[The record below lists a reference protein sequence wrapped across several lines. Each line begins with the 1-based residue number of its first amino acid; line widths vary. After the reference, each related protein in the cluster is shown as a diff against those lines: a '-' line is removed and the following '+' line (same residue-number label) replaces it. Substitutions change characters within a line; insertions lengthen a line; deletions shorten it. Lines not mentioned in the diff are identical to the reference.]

1 MSADH
6 LTSILTVAVVL
17 HEGED
22 RQRVAL
28 EIYAEFFK
36 MTRRSGSSLSKA
48 RASSSLAAK
57 MSWNSKRCRREF
69 LKPQRSI
76 SGSRGS
82 PSAKLSARQAQAE
95 GRAQLA
101 RPADRA
107 ITATAGCVVEPNE
120 PGKGY
125 EFINEIK
132 GGVVPKEYIKPID
145 MGVRGAM
152 EGGILAGF
160 PMVDVKVTLFDGSYH
175 EVDSNENAFKI
186 AGSIAFKEAAHKAKP
201 VLLEP
206 VMAVEAAVP
215 EEYMG
220 VIIGDINSRRGRIEG
235 MEHAAGSQVIKAM
248 VPLAELLR
256 SSRYGRPEYSMRFAR
271 YEPVPRS
278 HGFGDDAAPVFAV
291 RPHGPTPRDRSTSVR
306 PDDQ

>member
-1 MSADH
+1 MSADQ

-17 HEGED
+17 HDGED

-28 EIYAEFFK
+28 EITRILQDDPSIRVKLEQGEDLLVLGGDDELELEAISRRIVESSAVDFGEPRIAFRETIRKVAE
-36 MTRRSGSSLSKA
+36 
-48 RASSSLAAK
+48 
-57 MSWNSKRCRREF
+57 
-69 LKPQRSI
+69 
-76 SGSRGS
+76 
-82 PSAKLSARQAQAE
+82 AE
-95 GRAQLA
+95 GKYIRQTGGSGNYGHCEL
-101 RPADRA
+101 R
-107 ITATAGCVVEPNE
+107 IEPNE

-132 GGVVPKEYIKPID
+132 GGVAPKEYIKPID

-160 PMVDVKVTLFDGSYH
+160 PMVDVKVALIDGSYH

-186 AGSIAFKEAAHKAKP
+186 AGSIAFKEAAHRAKP

-206 VMAVEAAVP
+206 VMAVEVTVP

-220 VIIGDINSRRGRIEG
+220 VIIGDINSRRGRIESI
-235 MEHAAGSQVIKAM
+235 EHMNGSQVLRAI

-256 SSRYGRPEYSMRFAR
+256 SSRYGHPEYSMRFAR

-278 HGFGDDAAPVFAV
+278 NGFGDNAAPVFAV
-291 RPHGPTPRDRSTSVR
+291 RPRGPTPKDRSTSVR